1 MSDAPSAAPH
11 DPLHSAGGD
20 PLPSAAPHDPLLS
33 AGGHS
38 LPSPGDDPSTHSP
51 RAPRP
56 LAPAVP
62 PRRVRVVDLGRMAY
76 RPVWDL
82 QHARVEAR
90 KAGGGADELLLVEHE
105 PVLTLGRRGG
115 EGHILRPGGELAA
128 AGIDVV
134 AIERGG
140 DVTYHGPGQLVA
152 YPILDLHGFRTDVRW
167 YSLSLLDV
175 VVRTLAAFGIAA
187 AARAGADTGVWVPLE
202 GAGDR
207 WGKIAALGVRI
218 ERWITYHGVA
228 LNVDPDL
235 GHFDWIVPCGLSG
248 VTTVSMAGLL
258 GRPVS
263 IDEVRPV
270 FVAAFAEVFAAT
282 LDPPLDPSPR

>member
-1 MSDAPSAAPH
+1 MSDAPASAAH
-11 DPLHSAGGD
+11 D
-20 PLPSAAPHDPLLS
+20 PLPSADAGSPARSPL
-33 AGGHS
+33 
-38 LPSPGDDPSTHSP
+38 
-51 RAPRP
+51 APRP

-90 KAGGGADELLLVEHE
+90 KASGGTDELLLVEHD

-115 EGHILRPGGELAA
+115 ADHILRPAADLAA

-134 AIERGG
+134 PIERGG

-175 VVRTLAAFGIAA
+175 VVRALAAFGISAE
-187 AARAGADTGVWVPLE
+187 ARAGADTGVWVPLE
-202 GAGDR
+202 GTGDR

-235 GHFDWIVPCGLSG
+235 GYFDWIVPCGLSG

-258 GRPVS
+258 GRPVT
-263 IDEVRPV
+263 IDEVRPA
-270 FVAAFAEVFAAT
+270 FLAAFADVFDAT
-282 LDPPLDPSPR
+282 LEWASDALSS

>member
-1 MSDAPSAAPH
+1 MSDAPASAAPE
-11 DPLHSAGGD
+11 
-20 PLPSAAPHDPLLS
+20 PLPSANAGSPARSPL
-33 AGGHS
+33 
-38 LPSPGDDPSTHSP
+38 
-51 RAPRP
+51 APRP
-56 LAPAVP
+56 LPPAVP
-62 PRRVRVVDLGRMAY
+62 PRRVRVVDVGRMAY

-90 KAGGGADELLLVEHE
+90 KAGGGMDELLLVEHD

-115 EGHILRPGGELAA
+115 GDHILRPAADLAA

-175 VVRTLAAFGIAA
+175 VVRALAAFGISAE
-187 AARAGADTGVWVPLE
+187 ARAGADTGVWVPLE
-202 GAGDR
+202 GTGDR

-218 ERWITYHGVA
+218 ERWITYHGIA

-263 IDEVRPV
+263 IEEVRPP
-270 FVAAFAEVFAAT
+270 FLSAFADVFAAT
-282 LDPPLDPSPR
+282 LDPSPDPSPT